1 MSAGVSAGTGVMSSL
16 LGKLSALLGD
26 EYKLL
31 KGVRKEVEFLKR
43 ELGTMNALLVTLADA
58 EKLDP
63 LAKDWRDKVRE
74 LSYDLEDCI
83 DIFMYRLGSGRAK
96 SRFMRK
102 TMGRLKT
109 LWTRHEIA
117 SQIQNLKARVEEE
130 SKRRQRYRLD
140 SIISKPGTMNI
151 DPRLPVFFAEAK
163 GWPLMA
169 RGIKSSD
176 CSWTERKSSKSCPLL
191 VVEDWGKTTLAMEV
205 CHKIGGNFQCQAV
218 VSVSSTLDLKKLLK
232 DMLYQIDQYE
242 YSQSEMWDEEQ
253 LVRRLRHILEGRRYL
268 IFIDDVWRIH
278 DWKFVASTLPE
289 NNNCSRIIV
298 TIRITAVAKS
308 CCSNL
313 GEQIHDLE
321 PLDYF
326 DSRRLFLKRIFRND
340 GCCPAQLEEVSHRI
354 LKKCGGLPLA
364 IITLA
369 SLLASKTES
378 MDQWELVL
386 HSISSTH
393 EDGSELEGL
402 REILLFSYH
411 DLPYYLKTCLLY
423 LSMYP
428 EDSEIDRVQLTWRWI
443 AEGLVTEKIGQTLE
457 QISDGYFNELVNRS
471 LIRPIEI
478 GIDGTARACRI
489 HDMVLD
495 LITFLAIEENFVTML
510 DTNKFNL
517 LPEKI
522 RRLSLHNSYEERHGV
537 IEATTRSKMHV
548 RSLCAFGSI
557 KKIPEL
563 FGFHALRVL
572 DFDGCEWLENHHIKN
587 IGGFFQ
593 LRYLRFRLAKI
604 SKIPT

>member
-1 MSAGVSAGTGVMSSL
+1 
-16 LGKLSALLGD
+16 
-26 EYKLL
+26 
-31 KGVRKEVEFLKR
+31 
-43 ELGTMNALLVTLADA
+43 
-58 EKLDP
+58 
-63 LAKDWRDKVRE
+63 
-74 LSYDLEDCI
+74 
-83 DIFMYRLGSGRAK
+83 
-96 SRFMRK
+96 
-102 TMGRLKT
+102 
-109 LWTRHEIA
+109 
-117 SQIQNLKARVEEE
+117 
-130 SKRRQRYRLD
+130 
-140 SIISKPGTMNI
+140 
-151 DPRLPVFFAEAK
+151 
-163 GWPLMA
+163 MA

-176 CSWTERKSSKSCPLL
+176 CSWTERKSIVGCGGL
-191 VVEDWGKTTLAMEV
+191 GKTTLAMEV
-205 CHKIGGNFQCQAV
+205 CHQIGGNFQCQAA
-218 VSVSSTLDLKKLLK
+218 VSVSRTLDLKKLLK

-298 TIRITAVAKS
+298 TTRITAVAKS

-326 DSRRLFLKRIFRND
+326 DSRQLFLKRIFRND

-378 MDQWELVL
+378 RDQWELVL

-402 REILLFSYH
+402 REILLFSYR

-478 GIDGTARACRI
+478 GVDGTARACRI

-495 LITFLAIEENFVTML
+495 LITFLAIEENFVTMF

-548 RSLCAFGSI
+548 RSLCPFGSI

-587 IGGFFQ
+587 IGGFYQ

-604 SKIPT
+604 SKIPAEIGTLKYLETLDLRQCYHIRELPSTITQLRKLVRLLVEFYVVFPSKIGDMESLEELSNVYYCNNPVEFVEQLG